1 MDVRDQS
8 KAIDQARDRYREAQE
23 DLRAS
28 YDKNLNQMKETFDA
42 KTEKQSKTYAEHKTK
57 LEEQNQVNNEIY
69 TEKTRSAINRGQEE
83 FKERLRENVN
93 RFETER
99 NKAKN
104 DLSEKLT
111 TISDSYKKSFDENNR
126 YQDQVKKSMQE
137 RYANANKNYKEDF
150 NQQVKRLDENSKKSG
165 IENREVDR
173 KERMNMMA
181 KHSDEMENL
190 RTSSNDQKFK
200 EVSRLREDNENL
212 RTTLSRENQLLKDRQ
227 EERVADLF
235 KLKDKESSEGQKN
248 YEDLQKNIRQRNLET
263 QEKQNLAHKK
273 ESKELEKRFNDDVRN
288 IQRVAAQKVKGGTQ
302 ADTLH
307 DELKQT
313 KNSYENRLQAARDE
327 INRNNQANTEK
338 EELNDSSYREKL
350 KQVKMMGVENLAKHD
365 SEATEALNETIYQ
378 NRERNNALM
387 DRYKADTGNLKKES
401 EDRLAHVTKQ
411 SNGRLKDQRVEFG
424 KVVNT
429 MNEKNMD
436 TINALKDDFSK
447 DKTAS
452 IEKSKKDFNEEK
464 VSMKTEFNRQNS
476 IRESLYEQKLAEM
489 EKQTNKI
496 IENYENRISQ
506 IARKA
511 ENEVESVKRRE
522 EGRTLKETQ
531 ANKLAFEN
539 LQKQNDNE
547 LAQVRDKYEG
557 VIAKTQVLNE
567 VKTNTLVQKYED
579 QLNRERN
586 EHQKEMSVRLS
597 EARAQFERLHKTT
610 ELERETLR
618 NQYEQ
623 RMENMKLAALAQ
635 ENSKKA

>member
-57 LEEQNQVNNEIY
+57 LEEQNQVNNELY
-69 TEKTRSAINRGQEE
+69 TEKTKSAINRGQQE

-99 NKAKN
+99 NKSKA

-126 YQDQVKKSMQE
+126 YQDQIKKSMHE
-137 RYANANKNYKEDF
+137 RYTNANKNYQEDF
-150 NQQVKRLDENSKKSG
+150 NRQVKNLDENSKKAG
-165 IENREVDR
+165 IENRENDR
-173 KERMNMMA
+173 QERINLMA
-181 KHSDEMENL
+181 KHSEEMEGQ
-190 RTSSNDQKFK
+190 RTSSNEQKFK
-200 EVSRLREDNENL
+200 EVSRLRADNENV
-212 RTTLSRENQLLKDRQ
+212 RTTYSRENQLLKDRQ
-227 EERVADLF
+227 EERVAELF
-235 KLKDKESSEGQKN
+235 KMKDKESTDGQKN
-248 YEDLQKNIRQRNLET
+248 YEELQKNIRQKNVDA
-263 QEKQNLAHKK
+263 QERQNLAHKR

-327 INRNNQANTEK
+327 LSRNNQANTEK
-338 EELNDSSYREKL
+338 EEINDSSYREKL
-350 KQVKMMGVENLAKHD
+350 KQMKIAGVENLAKKEF
-365 SEATEALNETIYQ
+365 EATEALNETIYQ

-387 DRYKADTGNLKKES
+387 DRYKSDTGNLKKEA

-411 SNGRLKDQRVEFG
+411 SDGRMKEQRVEFG
-424 KVVNT
+424 RVVNT

-436 TINALKDDFSK
+436 TINALKEDFSK

-464 VSMKTEFNRQNS
+464 ISLKNEFNRQNA
-476 IRESLYEQKLAEM
+476 IRETMYEQKLAEM

-511 ENEVESVKRRE
+511 ESEVESVKRRE

-531 ANKLAFEN
+531 ANKLAFQN

-557 VIAKTQVLNE
+557 TIAKNQILNE
-567 VKTNTLVQKYED
+567 VKTNTIVQKYED
-579 QLNRERN
+579 QLNRERS
-586 EHQKEMSVRLS
+586 EHQKELAVRLG
-597 EARAQFERLHKTT
+597 EAQAQFERLHNAS

-623 RMENMKLAALAQ
+623 RMENMKLASLAQ